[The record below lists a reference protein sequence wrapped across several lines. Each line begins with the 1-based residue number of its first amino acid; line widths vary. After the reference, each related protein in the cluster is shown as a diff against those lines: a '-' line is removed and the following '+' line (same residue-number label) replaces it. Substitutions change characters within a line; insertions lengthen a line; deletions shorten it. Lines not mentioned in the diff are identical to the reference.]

1 MLLLI
6 FPRSFALMGVMGV
19 LPVDLKKPKKLIKKP
34 KKLIVFF
41 LDVQFTEML
50 LGCPAPDPNGLT
62 HNPLR

>member
-34 KKLIVFF
+34 KKLIVFS
-41 LDVQFTEML
+41 LDVQFTRVL
-50 LGCPAPDPNGLT
+50 FGSPVPYLK
-62 HNPLR
+62 RI